1 VVFACNPLLGVATLV
16 TFAIFVAFFR
26 YVSLASMVAA
36 VFAPFYQVL
45 IWDADAYAVALAV
58 MGLLLVWRHEANIRR
73 LVAGTESKLGQ
84 KARTS

>member
-1 VVFACNPLLGVATLV
+1 
-16 TFAIFVAFFR
+16 
-26 YVSLASMVAA
+26 VSLASMVAA

-45 IWDADAYAVALAV
+45 IWDAGAYAVALGV